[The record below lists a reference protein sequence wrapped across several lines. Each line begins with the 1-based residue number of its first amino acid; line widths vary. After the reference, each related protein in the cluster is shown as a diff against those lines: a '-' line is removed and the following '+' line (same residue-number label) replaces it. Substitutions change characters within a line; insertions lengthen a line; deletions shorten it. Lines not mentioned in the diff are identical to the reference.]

1 MGLDPTPYGARSNR
15 QCKVSYPDGYA
26 ALARLTDS
34 AKNSN
39 SLESRFDL
47 AYNAAHALC
56 LAALRW
62 HGYRPIATSSFK
74 YCPTRLDWA
83 RKFGACW
90 INVIRFATLENM
102 KAILMWMSASDLVV
116 ACWSVAAKLDLLAPI
131 PPAVRP

>member
-1 MGLDPTPYGARSNR
+1 MASPLENLSGPGRALQKEAPDAKEFAGLRRS
-15 QCKVSYPDGYA
+15 

-62 HGYRPIATSSFK
+62 LDTDRPIVTSSFK
-74 YCPTRLDWA
+74 CCHTHSDWVP
-83 RKFGACW
+83 KYGACS
-90 INVIRFATLENM
+90 INAIQFATLVNM
-102 KAILMWMSASDLVV
+102 KAISISMNGLWQ
-116 ACWSVAAKLDLLAPI
+116 I
-131 PPAVRP
+131 